1 MAYTQLHRGKCNY
14 LALIYKSIFKLMK
27 KYTPI
32 FFVNFLFISFVLFSC
47 EKDTKSESK
56 LIRII
61 YNSDGS
67 YYSNDT
73 VDFNDNIA
81 EIAVCRTGSTWVS
94 YSTQL
99 TSSQKRNLAIETL
112 KPIQKGDYTAK
123 SSTTSI
129 SDIPIL
135 SSTQVYINLFS
146 PGLYSQ
152 SSNYNIATNGTLNI
166 TRAEM
171 GKNMYDTDLFYIT
184 GTWEGTVL
192 VNNLTV
198 KKNAVLKLI
207 NVGFVK

>member
-1 MAYTQLHRGKCNY
+1 
-14 LALIYKSIFKLMK
+14 MK
-27 KYTPI
+27 KNTPI
-32 FFVNFLFISFVLFSC
+32 FFLNFLFISSALFSC

-56 LIRII
+56 LIRIV

-81 EIAVCRTGSTWVS
+81 EIGAYRIGNTFTS
-94 YSTQL
+94 YYTQL
-99 TSSQKRNLAIETL
+99 SSSLKKNLIIETL
-112 KPIQKGDYTAK
+112 KPIQIGNYTSR

-146 PGLYSQ
+146 PGLISQ
-152 SSNYNIATNGTLNI
+152 NSNYVIATNGTLNI
-166 TRAEM
+166 TRAEI
-171 GKNMYDTDLFYIT
+171 GKNMYDTELFYIT
-184 GTWEGTVL
+184 GSWEGTVL
-192 VNNLTV
+192 VNSLSV
-198 KKNAVLKLI
+198 RKNAVLKLI